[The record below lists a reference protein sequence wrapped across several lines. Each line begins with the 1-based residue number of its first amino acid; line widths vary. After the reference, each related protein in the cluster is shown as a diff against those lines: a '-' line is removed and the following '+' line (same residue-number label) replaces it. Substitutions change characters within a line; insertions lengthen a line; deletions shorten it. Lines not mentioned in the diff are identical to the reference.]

1 MSFYSLV
8 KGQMF
13 VTLLMKTNFIV
24 ADKLPKMLQKNLQ
37 SDLKIVS
44 KWFRNNEIIVKSG
57 KLQYMLLGKHKP

>member
-1 MSFYSLV
+1 
-8 KGQMF
+8 
-13 VTLLMKTNFIV
+13 MKTNFIV

-57 KLQYMLLGKHKP
+57 KLQYMLLAKHKP